1 MHQSELRRQPSFL
14 SLFDKFAVPA
24 QVRRSKDGPMPQN
37 IKPEQAR

>member
-1 MHQSELRRQPSFL
+1 MHHAELRRQRSFL

-24 QVRRSKDGPMPQN
+24 QVRRSKEDPMPQN